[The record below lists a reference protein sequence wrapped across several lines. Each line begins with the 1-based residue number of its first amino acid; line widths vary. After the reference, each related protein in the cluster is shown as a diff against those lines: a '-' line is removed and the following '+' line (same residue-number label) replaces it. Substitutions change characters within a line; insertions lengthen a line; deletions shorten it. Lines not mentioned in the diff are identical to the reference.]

1 MKNADMNDIMIEF
14 SKSTA
19 TKAFAECKREVDVA
33 AYLRTEFDREFG
45 MTWNVIVG
53 RHFGSDVS
61 ADRLGIQ
68 VPTPQHGSAWT
79 GDARGE
85 TLHQLPDRPAFHPDL
100 EVVTGTDPTPLVI
113 DVVHRLLWPN
123 M

>member
-1 MKNADMNDIMIEF
+1 MATPAQAHPEPIVKNADMNDIMIEF

-53 RHFGSDVS
+53 RHFGSDVTHE
-61 ADRLGIQ
+61 AKRYINFQIG
-68 VPTPQHGSAWT
+68 
-79 GDARGE
+79 
-85 TLHQLPDRPAFHPDL
+85 QLSIL
-100 EVVTGTDPTPLVI
+100 I
-113 DVVHRLLWPN
+113 WKS
-123 M
+123 